1 MNKKIILTALGLS
14 VILVGCQS
22 PNVNNTQANNQNN
35 QNNVTENTETE
46 NITNENPSEDR
57 EDEDKGV
64 VSTDIKLIEASDV
77 TLEDLQTAFK
87 DEFPAGEITS
97 VSIDNE
103 DREVLFDVE
112 GIEDGKEVQVEIDA
126 LTKEVVKS
134 EKDDEV
140 EDDVSEVLNLTELKD
155 WKEAV
160 QAAMDAEKT
169 EDFKELELKVKDGK
183 AVYEIELPNV
193 DGDIVLDAKTLEV
206 IK

>member
-35 QNNVTENTETE
+35 QNNVTEDTETE

-134 EKDDEV
+134 EKDDEI